1 MFIVLGSGARENV
14 ILKNIK
20 NNSKTHTICI
30 SNYINPQ
37 IESFVSEYILI
48 KDIYDK
54 KLVLNKILEIKDLCK
69 DDIIVI
75 PGSENFLNNYL
86 VDELLVN
93 GIDVI
98 GPQFNMAKIET
109 SKSFC
114 REYLRYNHL
123 SNYQPKYFLFKEYL
137 EDELINIFLSLN
149 NNFVVKDDG
158 LKGGKGVK
166 VFNKDNC
173 LEALP
178 LCYQI
183 LSQGGH
189 LLIEERLYGEEF
201 SLISFC
207 DGKNIIHCPPC
218 QDYKDVSENDLT
230 KTGGMGS
237 IILSNHSFPFLYE
250 ADLLEA
256 QSLNYEVMKN
266 LSRENSYG
274 YRGFLYG
281 SYMKADKGI
290 KLIEFNA
297 RMGDPE
303 CLNIISLLENPLE
316 EILLGI
322 KNQTLDKLNVIFRN
336 EYSLCK
342 YLVPDGY
349 PTASIKNKSIDI
361 KLGESEIDKHLYLA
375 SIYRN
380 DCGLLSLGGSR
391 SIAFVKTG
399 KDLVLLN
406 NEINFLLDNIQ
417 GPVFYRKDIGEK
429 YFNYQVNEF
438 TNELDKVNKL
448 NKVNDTN
455 EISYENCG
463 VNIEEGD
470 LVVKKIKENVES
482 TFNNNVISKF
492 GDFCGFFQLN
502 DIIKNMT
509 NPTLVSSTDGVG
521 TKTEY
526 VIGKLGIKDG
536 LRSLGHDIV
545 NHSINDIIVK
555 GSRPLYFLDYVAS
568 SKIDSNSIQ
577 YLVEGI
583 SDACRKAQVVL
594 LGGETAEMPG
604 VYNKDCFDIV
614 GTIVGIIDKS
624 NILNGKETIRE
635 NDLVYGIKSSG
646 PHTNGYSLVR
656 KLMEK
661 YEKDIENNKLYYNQ
675 KVDLSSL
682 TNPHRSYLDEVS
694 YLEMV
699 AEIKAYCHIT
709 GGGYEG
715 NLSRVLPDDLGLEI
729 KVPITEPFK
738 TLQRIGNISDEE
750 MYRVFNCGYGMILFI
765 NEENEN
771 KIKHYKEVYK
781 LGRVK
786 KRDSKKR
793 IDVVNEF

>member
-1 MFIVLGSGARENV
+1 MFIILGSGARENI
-14 ILKNIK
+14 ILKNIR
-20 NNSKTHTICI
+20 NNSNTHTVCI

-37 IESFVSEYILI
+37 IESFVSQYII
-48 KDIYDK
+48 INDIYNK
-54 KLVLNKILEIKDLCK
+54 ELVLKNILNIKDLSG
-69 DDIIVI
+69 DEIIVI

-86 VDELLVN
+86 VDELLQN

-98 GPQFNMAKIET
+98 APKYSMARIET
-109 SKSFC
+109 SKIFC
-114 REYLRYNHL
+114 REYMTNSKLDR
-123 SNYQPKYFLFKEYL
+123 YQPKYFVIKNFCEYK
-137 EDELINIFLSLN
+137 LIDIFISLN
-149 NNFVVKDDG
+149 YNFVIKDDG

-166 VFNKDNC
+166 VFDKNNC
-173 LEALP
+173 LEALF
-178 LCYQI
+178 LCYKI
-183 LSQGGH
+183 LESGNN

-207 DGKNIIHCPPC
+207 DGKSIIHCPPC
-218 QDYKDVSENDLT
+218 QDYKDVSLTDLT

-237 IILSNHSFPFLYE
+237 IILSNHSFPFLNE
-250 ADLLEA
+250 FDLLEA
-256 QSLNYEVMKN
+256 QTLNYEVMKN
-266 LSRENSYG
+266 LSRENTYG

-281 SYMKADKGI
+281 SYMKTDEGI

-322 KNQTLDKLNVIFRN
+322 KNQSLDKLNVTFKK
-336 EYSLCK
+336 EYSICK
-342 YLVPDGY
+342 YIVPNGY
-349 PTASIKNKSIDI
+349 PSNPIRDTNIKIGIDN
-361 KLGESEIDKHLYLA
+361 LVIDKHLHLA
-375 SIYRN
+375 SIYRDKRGN
-380 DCGLLSLGGSR
+380 LSLGGSR
-391 SIAFVKTG
+391 SIAFVFNGINLEKINNQ
-399 KDLVLLN
+399 LN
-406 NEINFLLDNIQ
+406 NLIECVE
-417 GPVFYRKDIGEK
+417 GSVFYRKDIGEK
-429 YFNYQVNEF
+429 YILNNLNDLTY
-438 TNELDKVNKL
+438 DK
-448 NKVNDTN
+448 
-455 EISYENCG
+455 CG

-470 LVVKKIKENVES
+470 LVVKKIKDNVES

-502 DIIKNMT
+502 NIIKNMT
-509 NPTLVSSTDGVG
+509 NPVLVSSTDGVG

-526 VIGKLGIKDG
+526 VIGKLGIKEG
-536 LRSLGHDIV
+536 LKSLGNDIV

-555 GSRPLYFLDYVAS
+555 GARPLYFLDYVAS
-568 SKIDSNSIQ
+568 SKIDSDSIQ

-583 SDACRKAQVVL
+583 ADACRKAQVVL

-604 VYNKDCFDIV
+604 VYNKGCFDIV

-646 PHTNGYSLVR
+646 PHTNGYSLIR

-661 YEKDIENNKLYYNQ
+661 YEKETEKLYTNQ
-675 KVDLSSL
+675 KVDLSDL

-715 NLSRVLPDDLGLEI
+715 NLSRVLPEDLGLEI

-750 MYRVFNCGYGMILFI
+750 MYKVFNCGYGMILFV

-793 IDVVNEF
+793 IDVINEF